1 MYKYCNFKTFKFCL
15 YSFQQKNMLF
25 FDTFLSV
32 LIFIFLN
39 FMDLLWLFCCEQNIF
54 PQTQTLCLNM
64 VFIWYNSIYNNNLIV
79 FVLFKTL
86 KNYVLK
92 YTNDWKLMWK
102 LPIKLL
108 IKLQALW
115 SCLVCHIL
123 CPLTFTTIKIPL
135 RHCCLIRS
143 LNEWTLETLSR
154 RRQGTESL
162 L

>member
-1 MYKYCNFKTFKFCL
+1 
-15 YSFQQKNMLF
+15 MLF
-25 FDTFLSV
+25 LDTFLSV
-32 LIFIFLN
+32 LIFIFLQ
-39 FMDLLWLFCCEQNIF
+39 LYRSVVTICCEQNIF
-54 PQTQTLCLNM
+54 PQTPTLCLNM
-64 VFIWYNSIYNNNLIV
+64 VFIWYNRIDNSNLIL

-86 KNYVLK
+86 KNYVLQ
-92 YTNDWKLMWK
+92 YTNDWKLMSK

-154 RRQGTESL
+154 RRQSTVATESL